1 MRPARPALA
10 LALLVAAT
18 PAVAVTADE
27 AARVIAAVRAAGCS
41 MDEVTADRVFDPM
54 GIERPATA
62 DVVTVLE
69 AAGLAS
75 VSTDGSVLTLA
86 PALCTADPAG
96 DAAAW
101 AAAEAVALEEPGEP
115 AGPVRAARFI
125 AAIRA
130 NGCRMAEAEA
140 ASRLGPMG
148 FTADETLGYVDV
160 LVAAGQAVLSEDF
173 EELRLAEALCAADP
187 AADAATYA
195 AALAAWEAARP
206 PPGPPPEPMDE
217 AELLAAVRAE
227 FGSGAV
233 AEMAAFIAS
242 TEGCGLALAPPGE
255 AARRLETAMA
265 EHVGTVFDVPPP
277 LPAAVA
283 DALAADVAAFLADPG
298 PDFAVADGR
307 LVLHD
312 CTP

>member
-1 MRPARPALA
+1 MRPLRPALV
-10 LALLVAAT
+10 LAVLLAAAPAAAIT
-18 PAVAVTADE
+18 PGE

-54 GIERPATA
+54 GIDRPATA

-75 VSTDGSVLTLA
+75 VSADGSVLTLA
-86 PALCTADPAG
+86 PALCAADPAG

-101 AAAEAVALEEPGEP
+101 TAAEAAALEEPGRP
-115 AGPVRAARFI
+115 GRAARFI

-130 NGCRMAEAEA
+130 NGCRMTEAEA
-140 ASRLGPMG
+140 AGRLGPMG

-160 LVAAGQAVLSEDF
+160 LVAAGHATLSEDF

-187 AADAATYA
+187 AADGATYA
-195 AALAAWEAARP
+195 AALAAWEATRP
-206 PPGPPPEPMDE
+206 PPSPESAPMDE
-217 AELLAAVRAE
+217 DELLAAVRAE
-227 FGSGAV
+227 FGPEAV

-242 TEGCGLALAPPGE
+242 MEGCGLALAPPGE

-265 EHVGTVFDVPPP
+265 EHVGSVFDVPPP

-298 PDFAVADGR
+298 PDFALADGR
-307 LVLHD
+307 LVLKD